1 MTFSVDLVK
10 LLGSLFFLIM
20 EFEQQRTL
28 GCLYQKPS
36 LEVRIL
42 RSVSKFLK
50 HLWWKFGRLLTV
62 CLTLIVLVYSR
73 VNYLV
78 DIFIIYKIFF
88 YR

>member
-10 LLGSLFFLIM
+10 LVGSLFFLIM
-20 EFEQQRTL
+20 ELEQQRTL
-28 GCLYQKPS
+28 GWLYQKPS

-50 HLWWKFGRLLTV
+50 HFWWKFGRLLTV